1 MKFFAQYGDLLKT
14 LSLAI
19 VLAAAAF
26 WVTSRFAKPGPPDTI
41 TISSGSKEGAYYL
54 YAQQYKEILKRNHI
68 TLNILDSSG
77 SLENIQRLKTKQAD
91 IAFVQGGTS
100 SDQADNESDSAL
112 HSLGSLYYE
121 PIWIFVSKSFKP
133 ETLTDFKQR
142 NIAIGSPGSGTQM
155 VAQQVLELNGIN
167 ENNAQFASLS
177 SKQTATA
184 LLDGSIDAGFI
195 VASAD
200 SPIIQQLLKQNTVEL
215 FSLERALAYSRL
227 LPFLSKLT
235 LATGIINLAE
245 NVPSED
251 KALLA
256 PTSNLVID
264 DDMHPGLTVLI
275 LQAAQEV
282 HGGPSLFTQPQV
294 FPNPQNLAYPIS
306 DVAERFYKKGPPF
319 LMRYLPFWAAV
330 LIDRMIVF
338 LLPLIAVMIPL
349 FKLMPPLYR
358 WRVRSRIYRWY
369 DELQETDSA
378 ISQDNAV
385 SEKQI
390 QTLHKQL
397 NRIDNEVEKVKT
409 PLSYADQLYQLLLHT
424 DLVRTKL
431 NKKETQNSQPPT
443 TEIETKSS

>member
-14 LSLAI
+14 LSFAL

-41 TISSGSKEGAYYL
+41 TISSGSKDGAYYL
-54 YAQQYKEILKRNHI
+54 YAQQYKEILKRNNI

-77 SLENIQRLKTKQAD
+77 SLENIQRLKNQQAD

-100 SDQADNESDSAL
+100 INQDDSDSENTL
-112 HSLGSLYYE
+112 FSLGSLYYE
-121 PIWIFVSKSFKP
+121 PIWIFLSKSFKP
-133 ETLTDFKQR
+133 DTLNDFKQR
-142 NIAIGSPGSGTQM
+142 RIAIGNPGSGTEM
-155 VAQQVLELNGIN
+155 VAQQALELNGLN
-167 ENNAQFASLS
+167 ENNVQFTSLS

-200 SPIIQQLLKQNTVEL
+200 SPIIQQLLKQDTVEL
-215 FSLERALAYSRL
+215 FSLKRALAYSRL
-227 LPFLSKLT
+227 LPFLSEVT
-235 LATGIINLAE
+235 LAAGIINLAE

-251 KALLA
+251 KILLA
-256 PTSNLVID
+256 PTSNLVIHE
-264 DDMHPGLTVLI
+264 DMHPGLTVLI
-275 LQAAQEV
+275 LQAAQEI
-282 HGGPSLFTQPQV
+282 HSGPSLFAQPQT
-294 FPNPQNLAYPIS
+294 FPSPRNLAYPVS

-349 FKLMPPLYR
+349 FKLMPPIYR

-378 ISQDNAV
+378 ISQDNAL
-385 SEKQI
+385 SADKI
-390 QTLHKQL
+390 QQLHKQL

-424 DLVRTKL
+424 DLVRKKL
-431 NKKETQNSQPPT
+431 KNKETS
-443 TEIETKSS
+443 E

>member
-1 MKFFAQYGDLLKT
+1 MKFINQYGDLLKT
-14 LSLAI
+14 LLFAI

-41 TISSGSKEGAYYL
+41 TISSGSKDGAYYL
-54 YAQQYKEILKRNHI
+54 YAQQYKEILKRNNI

-77 SLENIQRLKTKQAD
+77 SLENIQRLKNQQAD

-100 SDQADNESDSAL
+100 INQDDSDSENAL
-112 HSLGSLYYE
+112 FSLGSLYYE
-121 PIWIFVSKSFKP
+121 PIWIFLSKSFKP
-133 ETLTDFKQR
+133 DTLNDFKQR
-142 NIAIGSPGSGTQM
+142 RIAIGNPGSGTEM
-155 VAQQVLELNGIN
+155 VAQQALELNGLN
-167 ENNAQFASLS
+167 ENNVQFTSLS
-177 SKQTATA
+177 GKQTATA

-200 SPIIQQLLKQNTVEL
+200 SPIIQQLLKQDTVEL
-215 FSLERALAYSRL
+215 FSLKRALAYSRL
-227 LPFLSKLT
+227 LPFLSEVT
-235 LATGIINLAE
+235 LAAGIINLAE

-251 KALLA
+251 KILLA
-256 PTSNLVID
+256 PTSNLVIHE
-264 DDMHPGLTVLI
+264 DMHPGLTVLI
-275 LQAAQEV
+275 LQAAQEI
-282 HGGPSLFTQPQV
+282 HSRPSLFTQPQA
-294 FPNPQNLAYPIS
+294 FPSPRNLAYPIS

-349 FKLMPPLYR
+349 FKLMPPIYR

-369 DELQETDSA
+369 EELQETDSA
-378 ISQDNAV
+378 ISQDKAL
-385 SEKQI
+385 SADRI
-390 QTLHKQL
+390 QQLHKQL

-424 DLVRTKL
+424 DLVRKKL
-431 NKKETQNSQPPT
+431 KNKETSD
-443 TEIETKSS
+443 

>member
-1 MKFFAQYGDLLKT
+1 MKFINQYGDLLKT
-14 LSLAI
+14 LLFAI

-41 TISSGSKEGAYYL
+41 TISSGSKDGAYYL
-54 YAQQYKEILKRNHI
+54 YAQQYKEILKRNNI

-77 SLENIQRLKTKQAD
+77 SLENIQRLKNQQAD

-100 SDQADNESDSAL
+100 INQDDSDSENAL
-112 HSLGSLYYE
+112 FSLGSLYYE
-121 PIWIFVSKSFKP
+121 PIWIFLSKSFKP
-133 ETLTDFKQR
+133 DTLNDFKQR
-142 NIAIGSPGSGTQM
+142 TIAIGSPGSGTQM
-155 VAQQVLELNGIN
+155 VAQQVLELNGLN
-167 ENNAQFASLS
+167 ENNVQFTSLS
-177 SKQTATA
+177 GKQTATA

-200 SPIIQQLLKQNTVEL
+200 SPIIQQLLKQDTVEL
-215 FSLERALAYSRL
+215 FSLKRALAYSRL
-227 LPFLSKLT
+227 LPFLSEVT

-245 NVPSED
+245 KVPSED
-251 KALLA
+251 KILLA
-256 PTSNLVID
+256 PTSNLVIHE
-264 DDMHPGLTVLI
+264 DMHPGLTVLI
-275 LQAAQEV
+275 LQAAQEI
-282 HGGPSLFTQPQV
+282 HSRPSLFTQPQA
-294 FPNPQNLAYPIS
+294 FPSPRNLAYPIS

-349 FKLMPPLYR
+349 FKLMPPIYR

-369 DELQETDSA
+369 EELQETDSA
-378 ISQDNAV
+378 ISQDKAL
-385 SEKQI
+385 SADRI
-390 QTLHKQL
+390 QQLHKQL

-424 DLVRTKL
+424 DLVRKKL
-431 NKKETQNSQPPT
+431 KNKETSD
-443 TEIETKSS
+443 

>member
-1 MKFFAQYGDLLKT
+1 MKFINQYGDLLKT
-14 LSLAI
+14 LLFAI

-41 TISSGSKEGAYYL
+41 TISSGSKDGAYYL
-54 YAQQYKEILKRNHI
+54 YAQQYKDILKRNNI

-77 SLENIQRLKTKQAD
+77 SLENIQRLKNQQAD

-100 SDQADNESDSAL
+100 INQDDSDSENAL
-112 HSLGSLYYE
+112 FSLGSLYYE
-121 PIWIFVSKSFKP
+121 PIWIFLSKSFKP
-133 ETLTDFKQR
+133 DTLNDFKQR
-142 NIAIGSPGSGTQM
+142 TIAIGSPGSGTQM
-155 VAQQVLELNGIN
+155 VAQQVLELNGLN
-167 ENNAQFASLS
+167 ENNVQFTSLTS
-177 SKQTATA
+177 RQTATA

-200 SPIIQQLLKQNTVEL
+200 SPIIQQLLKQDAVEL
-215 FSLERALAYSRL
+215 FSLKRALAYSRL
-227 LPFLSKLT
+227 LPFLSEVT

-245 NVPSED
+245 NVPSEN
-251 KALLA
+251 KILLA
-256 PTSNLVID
+256 PTSNLVIHE
-264 DDMHPGLTVLI
+264 DMHPGLTVLI
-275 LQAAQEV
+275 LQAAQEI
-282 HGGPSLFTQPQV
+282 HSGPSLFTQPQA
-294 FPNPQNLAYPIS
+294 FPSPRNLAYPVS

-349 FKLMPPLYR
+349 FKLMPPIYR

-378 ISQDNAV
+378 ITQDNAL
-385 SEKQI
+385 SATKI
-390 QTLHKQL
+390 QQLHKQL
-397 NRIDNEVEKVKT
+397 NRIDTEVEKVKT

-424 DLVRTKL
+424 DLVRKKL
-431 NKKETQNSQPPT
+431 KNKETSD
-443 TEIETKSS
+443 